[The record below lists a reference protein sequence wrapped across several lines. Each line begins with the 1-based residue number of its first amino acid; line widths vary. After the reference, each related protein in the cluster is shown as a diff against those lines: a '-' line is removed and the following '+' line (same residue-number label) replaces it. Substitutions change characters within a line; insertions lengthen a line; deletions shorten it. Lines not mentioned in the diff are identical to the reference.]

1 MTAGA
6 VTGGTCDKYCITSH
20 TGYKYLLMALPS
32 LRTTINDSFWS
43 MLAAAHLPGEQY
55 TEPVGDPGLFG
66 PDSPIWYVHSD
77 VSGVLGGVSGL
88 LLGTLNE
95 PVTHGTNRFSEYLN
109 DPIKR
114 LGFTSSFVMGVT
126 FGSTPVAEKLTR
138 TVRGMHQ
145 RVHGTM
151 PDGRAFSATSS
162 ADIIWTGV
170 TQAYSAARAHQRYH
184 PKPLRGRDLDRY
196 FAEYAVI
203 SQMLGAADVPSSRDE
218 VEDYFQM
225 MRPRLTVSEEVL
237 AAVRFLRRPFG
248 TDPMSRAGSMVIS
261 RAATEL
267 LPGWAKDL
275 LGIRSRLP
283 VSPLAA
289 RAGGHALTRLLRYGV
304 VWHQVEEA
312 RTRTAGGSAA
322 CTGTS
327 PAGTPIGGTRTAG

>member
-1 MTAGA
+1 
-6 VTGGTCDKYCITSH
+6 
-20 TGYKYLLMALPS
+20 MALPT
-32 LRTTINDSFWS
+32 LRTTINDSFWA

-55 TEPVGDPGLFG
+55 TEPIGDPGLFG
-66 PDSPIWYVHSD
+66 PDSAIWHVHSD

-95 PVTHGTNRFSEYLN
+95 PVTHGTNRFSDYLQ

-126 FGSTPVAEKLTR
+126 FGATPVAEKLTQ
-138 TVRGMHQ
+138 TVRTMHK

-170 TQAYSAARAHQRYH
+170 TQAYSAARAHERYH

-203 SQMLGAADVPSSRDE
+203 SEMLGATDVPSSRAE
-218 VEDYFQM
+218 IEDYFQM

-237 AAVRFLRRPFG
+237 QAVRFLRTPFG
-248 TDPMSRAGSMVIS
+248 NDPMSRAGSVVIS

-267 LPGWAKDL
+267 LPDWAKNL

-304 VWHQVEEA
+304 RWHQVEEA
-312 RTRTAGGSAA
+312 RTRATGASATR
-322 CTGTS
+322 TGTS
-327 PAGTPIGGTRTAG
+327 SIGTSVGASAADATGGH